1 MAKLTNAQYLNLVS
15 KKAPEFKVLAAKNTK
30 DIFTESGF
38 EALQKIDIDDPVS
51 RFFGAA
57 LLVGVQL
64 VDHIKY
70 KDQIE
75 KLGILTSYPMS
86 LGQYI
91 QKNRVKGRIRN
102 VNPEFLGS
110 DGTGLKNGDSVDP
123 YVVRKAGVISEYY
136 TLNMNYQNWI
146 TIQDWDLKGAWL
158 SEGGIQSFVDEVFAY
173 IDLDRIEFKFAK
185 FWEVFNGALHSTNY
199 PLKDTQQLVLDSWTS
214 ADPTDAQVRNLVE
227 LLKNVAETFETLPT
241 VDMYNE
247 AGIPNLSDMGELKLL
262 VRQGIK
268 SKIESVMA
276 YVFGPE
282 YLQFPIKL
290 QSVANFGGIKYY
302 KEAAHTT
309 ELQPVYGEYGEY
321 TGYLSAD
328 GTEKN
333 KIAEADAFIVDPN
346 EDVIAVIAQKGLI
359 FETIQNPL
367 NVRSIFNP
375 RGEYVNTFFNEKN
388 NGINY
393 DHTKNLITISK
404 PSE

>member
-15 KKAPEFKVLAAKNTK
+15 KKAPEFKVIAAKNTK
-30 DIFTESGF
+30 DIFTETGY
-38 EALQKIDIDDPVS
+38 EALQHIDIDDPVT

-57 LLVGVQL
+57 LMVGVQL

-86 LGQYI
+86 LGAYI

-102 VNPEFLGS
+102 VDPAFLGS
-110 DGTGLKNGDSVDP
+110 DGKGLKNGDSVDP
-123 YVVRKAGVISEYY
+123 YVVRKPGIVQEYY
-136 TLNMNYQNWI
+136 GLNMNYQNWI
-146 TIQDWDLKGAWL
+146 TLQDWDLKGAWL

-199 PLKDTQQLVLDSWTS
+199 PLKDTQQLVLDSWTNG
-214 ADPTDAQVRNLVE
+214 DPTDAEVRNLIE

-247 AGIPNLSDMGELKLL
+247 AGIPNLSDMSELKLL

-268 SKIESVMA
+268 SKVESVMA

-290 QSVANFGGIKYY
+290 QSVANFGGIKFYA
-302 KEAAHTT
+302 EEAHTT
-309 ELQPVYGEYGEY
+309 ELQPVYDEFGAY

-328 GTEKN
+328 GTETN
-333 KIAEADAFIVDPN
+333 KIAEGAAYMVDPN
-346 EDVIAVIAQKGLI
+346 ADVIAVIAQKGLV

-367 NVRSIFNP
+367 NVRSVFNG